1 MNVLKKKCV
10 PLLMILVLCLSY
22 KSVAFAAD
30 TYTQTPVSPQWT
42 NTDVV
47 NLSLSFSG
55 SKGSCGACVIGK
67 TGTTEITGTVVL
79 SRKNSD
85 GTYTAVKTWNSL
97 NATGNM
103 LIFDST
109 YYVTTGYTYRL
120 AITAAVYRN
129 GTGETVSGSYEAY
142 AG

>member
-10 PLLMILVLCLSY
+10 PLLMILVLCFSSG
-22 KSVAFAAD
+22 SVAFAAD
-30 TYTQTPVSPQWT
+30 SNTQKSVSPQWT
-42 NTDVV
+42 NTDVI

-85 GTYTAVKTWNSL
+85 GTYTAVKTWNGL
-97 NATGNM
+97 DATGNM
-103 LIFDST
+103 LIFDSA

-120 AITAAVYRN
+120 TITAKVYRN
-129 GTGETVSGSYEAY
+129 GTGETVSGYYEAY